1 MILSL
6 IVEVIKVA
14 VLLAVALTCGAVL
27 SWVERRMSGFIQD
40 RLGPNRAKISI
51 KNRDI
56 TLGGLLHPVAD
67 GLKLLFKEDFIPE
80 GANRVLFVIA
90 PFFAMFFVLAGF
102 ASIPFAESINIGD
115 FNLRFNFFDLNIGVL
130 YLFAISSLSIY
141 GVILGGYSSNNK
153 WGLLGGIRGAAQLIS
168 YETVLGLTI
177 LSMVIYYN
185 TLSTSEMLNRQ
196 SGTIYG
202 ILPAW
207 GIFAQPISFI
217 LMFIALLAEGKRAPF
232 DIPEGESEI
241 IGYFVEYSGLK
252 FAMFFLS
259 EFIEIIFIGCVITLL
274 FLGGY
279 RIPYLK
285 IEDYALAVPIIFFVA
300 GSIPVLLSYFAIR
313 YHKSMSFFILLLSFG
328 IFCLVIATGSLFV
341 SDNSLTM
348 EILMRFAQI
357 LVFAIKTGIIIFIMF
372 LIRWTLPR
380 YRFDQLLN
388 LGWKKLVP
396 ISILNVLLTGLII
409 L

>member
-1 MILSL
+1 MIALVV
-6 IVEVIKVA
+6 IEIIKVA
-14 VLLAVALTCGAVL
+14 LLLVVALTAGAIL

-40 RLGPNRAKISI
+40 RLGPNRANII
-51 KNRDI
+51 VKNRSI

-80 GANRVLFVIA
+80 GANRILFVIA
-90 PFFAMFFVLAGF
+90 PIFAMFFVLASF
-102 ASIPFAESINIGD
+102 ASIPVAESLQVGSLVI
-115 FNLRFNFFDLNIGVL
+115 RFSFFDLSVGVL
-130 YLFAISSLSIY
+130 YLFAVSSISIY

-168 YETVLGLTI
+168 YESVIGLVI
-177 LSMVIYYN
+177 LSMAIYYN
-185 TLSTSEMLNRQ
+185 TLSTSQMLERQ
-196 SGTIYG
+196 ASTIFG
-202 ILPAW
+202 FLPAW
-207 GIFAQPISFI
+207 GIFVQPVSFV
-217 LMFIALLAEGKRAPF
+217 LMFIAILAEGKRTPF

-259 EFIEIIFIGCVITLL
+259 EFIEIVLIGSIITLL

-279 RIPYLK
+279 HIPYVGV
-285 IEDYALAVPIIFFVA
+285 EEYALAVPWVFFIAAAPPII
-300 GSIPVLLSYFAIR
+300 LSYFALR
-313 YHKSMSFFILLLSFG
+313 YHRSISFFLMLSAIGVLLCIL
-328 IFCLVIATGSLFV
+328 ATGSMLV
-341 SDNSLTM
+341 EQNSLIM
-348 EILMRFAQI
+348 EILIRLAQI
-357 LVFAIKTGIIIFIMF
+357 VVFALKTGCVIFVMF

-388 LGWKKLVP
+388 LGWKRLLP
-396 ISILNVLLTGLII
+396 ISILNVLLTGLLI